1 MHSTQYPNRR
11 FATTTG
17 VHQRCCALLWLFG
30 VFVTLTACSGH
41 EARTRTARDA
51 LDAGN
56 PQLALAALNEE
67 LEVES
72 AAQLPEQLDGDNALL
87 LLDRALVLQQVGEF
101 ELSARDL
108 RVADKQIE
116 MLDFSRNTSDEIGRY
131 LFSDD
136 SGPYKAPPYEKLM
149 VNTMNMLNYVVRGEL
164 GPARVEARRFEVMR
178 KYLQEHEDP
187 GAALLGPGS
196 YLAGFIFEKSGQ
208 AQAALRHYDE
218 ALQAGEFHS
227 LHEPIRRLAAQAPY
241 RTPRI
246 ERILRQS
253 KPSAPNGANATSDE
267 ATSDEATSDEATPEH
282 EAGVESA
289 TVPGEASSETA
300 ELLLV
305 MSYGRTPAKVALRIP
320 IGLALTYASGT
331 IRPADHA
338 RANELAAQGLVTWVN
353 FPSLPKP
360 RGPYPVPRAR
370 VGEQS
375 VSLDRVPVD
384 ELTVNSWLAVRGSV
398 ITAAITRAI
407 TRLVAGQAIQHS
419 TNSTLGLLASL
430 ATQAT
435 LTAADTPDTRA
446 WSTLPA
452 RIAIARVRV
461 KPGEHR
467 VEMQVS
473 GRRRATYV
481 TLADGEW
488 KALNLTVLK
497 SHQRQDAF
505 SPAEAR

>member
-1 MHSTQYPNRR
+1 MHSKQSFYPRGYLRGLAARR
-11 FATTTG
+11 ALSLRQICESSAAQLRSCLVLLSAWLLSIALSG
-17 VHQRCCALLWLFG
+17 CA
-30 VFVTLTACSGH
+30 GH

-56 PQLALAALNEE
+56 PQLALSELNEE
-67 LEVES
+67 LDVES
-72 AAQLPEQLDGDNALL
+72 SAELPEKLEGDNALL
-87 LLDRALVLQQVGEF
+87 LLDRALVLQQVGDY

-116 MLDFSRNTSDEIGRY
+116 MLDFSRSTSDEIGRY

-136 SGPYKAPPYEKLM
+136 TGPYKAAPYEKLM
-149 VNTMNMLNYVVRGEL
+149 VNTMNMLNYLVRGEL

-178 KYLQEHEDP
+178 KYLRDHEDP

-208 AQAALRHYDE
+208 PQAALRHYDE
-218 ALQAGEFHS
+218 ALQAGDFPS
-227 LHEPIRRLAAQAPY
+227 LHAPIRRLAALAPY

-246 ERILRQS
+246 ERVLQ
-253 KPSAPNGANATSDE
+253 E
-267 ATSDEATSDEATPEH
+267 AIKADPTPE
-282 EAGVESA
+282 
-289 TVPGEASSETA
+289 ETA
-300 ELLLV
+300 RGATETVEPAQNARAEPAADTPTEGAEVLLV
-305 MSYGRTPAKVALRIP
+305 LNYGRIPTKVAQRIP
-320 IGLALTYASGT
+320 IGLALTYAAGSLST
-331 IRPADHA
+331 ADRA

-370 VGEQS
+370 IGEQRL
-375 VSLDRVPVD
+375 SLDRVPVD
-384 ELTVNSWLAVRGSV
+384 KLTVDAWLAIRGSV

-407 TRLVAGQAIQHS
+407 TRVVAGQAIQRS
-419 TNSTLGLLASL
+419 TNSPLGLLASL

-435 LTAADTPDTRA
+435 LTATDTPDTRA

-452 RIAIARVRV
+452 RIAIARVRL
-461 KPGEHR
+461 PAGEHR
-467 VEMQVS
+467 IEMQVGS
-473 GRRRATYV
+473 RRRASFV

-488 KALNLTVLK
+488 KVLNLTELK
-497 SHQRQDAF
+497 SLER
-505 SPAEAR
+505 RR